1 MEHGEGRDQSC
12 KRWWEKSHGGR
23 GEAQASLK
31 DRSPR
36 MGALY
41 SPVETSELNRK
52 TVGKLLATICKHN
65 VVRFILWG
73 SFLWLRKR
81 EWKAGKLGWTD
92 RALRW
97 PWQEAWAW
105 TKTAMILLPGTR
117 KRDFSAEWIRMW
129 GSVSCQEWGKKGV
142 AFSTL
147 ECGQCWTLIEPPTWG
162 KAQFSPRGVGRRQE
176 LDGFST
182 SPELQPWWGSWSR
195 PQWMIFT
202 FTANPLRSATTEPPE
217 GFVLGMVSVLV
228 PRRWILDSGIFNSRL
243 TTWILEEIFHFSW
256 VRHRPGHIPH
266 GSMYVEPS
274 TPSRDQWQDHESLQ
288 PQEVPLV

>member
-1 MEHGEGRDQSC
+1 MGVGVKH
-12 KRWWEKSHGGR
+12 KLV
-23 GEAQASLK
+23 LK
-31 DRSPR
+31 TDHLGWGPCT
-36 MGALY
+36 ALLR
-41 SPVETSELNRK
+41 PQNLIE
-52 TVGKLLATICKHN
+52 KLLANYWPPFVSTMWSDLFCGEA
-65 VVRFILWG
+65 FSG
-73 SFLWLRKR
+73 CGKR

-162 KAQFSPRGVGRRQE
+162 KAQFSPRGVGRRQK